1 MPGFPSIFNKRVL
14 PLLQDGV
21 VNVVRKT
28 QVASD
33 WTNNNAESLNHVLKQ
48 LTDWKPQ
55 PLPTLCYLLSNRI
68 KAQFKDLER
77 AIIGM
82 GKFRLH
88 ESFQHF
94 KIQINNWA
102 RKSSEQ
108 KQKMY
113 SKFIKYY
120 PKSTGKVIS
129 TDNRRVKKPHQS

>member
-1 MPGFPSIFNKRVL
+1 M
-14 PLLQDGV
+14 
-21 VNVVRKT
+21 
-28 QVASD
+28 ASD

-55 PLPTLCYLLSNRI
+55 PLPTLCDLLSNHI

-88 ESFQHF
+88 ESYQHF

-102 RKSSEQ
+102 GKSLEQ
-108 KQKMY
+108 RQKMY
-113 SKFIKYY
+113 SKFIKYN
-120 PKSTGKVIS
+120 PKGTGKVIS
-129 TDNRRVKKPHQS
+129 SDNQLTVPKTPSAGKKPHQVKRKRTAKTTTIKKIKLIM